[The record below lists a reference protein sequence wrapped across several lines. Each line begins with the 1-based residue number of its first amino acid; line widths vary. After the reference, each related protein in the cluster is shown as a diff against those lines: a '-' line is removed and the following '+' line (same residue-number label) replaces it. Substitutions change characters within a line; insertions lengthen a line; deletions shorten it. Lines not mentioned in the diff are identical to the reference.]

1 MYVEIY
7 TKPGCGFCDKAKDL
21 MNNKG
26 IAYQEYKLDVDF
38 TRAILSEKYSTA
50 KTYPVM
56 VVDGFYIGGFNEFKT
71 VVEQSL
77 RDTKL
82 YLREG

>member
-1 MYVEIY
+1 MHVEIY
-7 TKPGCGFCDKAKDL
+7 TRSGCVFCDKAKDL

-77 RDTKL
+77 HDTKQ

>member
-7 TKPGCGFCDKAKDL
+7 TRPGCGFCDKAKNL

-71 VVEQSL
+71 IVEQSL
-77 RDTKL
+77 RDTKR

>member
-1 MYVEIY
+1 MHVEIY
-7 TKPGCGFCDKAKDL
+7 TRPGCGFCDKAKDL

-71 VVEQSL
+71 IVEQSL
-77 RDTKL
+77 RDTKR

>member
-1 MYVEIY
+1 MHVEIY
-7 TKPGCGFCDKAKDL
+7 TRPGCGFCDKAKDL

-56 VVDGFYIGGFNEFKT
+56 VVDGFYIGGFNEFET
-71 VVEQSL
+71 IVEQSL
-77 RDTKL
+77 RDTKR

>member
-7 TKPGCGFCDKAKDL
+7 TRPGCGFCDKAKNL

-56 VVDGFYIGGFNEFKT
+56 VVDGFYIGGFNEFET
-71 VVEQSL
+71 IVEQSL
-77 RDTKL
+77 RDTKR

>member
-7 TKPGCGFCDKAKDL
+7 TRPGCGFCDKAKNL

-56 VVDGFYIGGFNEFKT
+56 VVDGF
-71 VVEQSL
+71 
-77 RDTKL
+77 
-82 YLREG
+82 